1 MSDTPVPNSWKRGTD
16 YTAIVLLIVGVLV
29 VAGGL
34 WASYRMGKA
43 TNPTPLVI
51 PPASIVAPPAPPYI
65 KISETTST
73 GGKEVNRSDA
83 IGPSFKGS
91 GDGVKANDA
100 VFGQPKVNSETGSAE
115 GGSLA
120 GDFSSMVKGSQL
132 LVRILGVLVCLGC
145 GALAF
150 LNFKKNP
157 LDVHFYGGLALGSVG
172 GLVVA
177 IEPDLFWVGLIGMG
191 IAALAN
197 FLPSITASRVLEASK
212 NYEDFITANA
222 DIKERWIKFRAG
234 VSAAD
239 KNTIDTV
246 IIPKNT

>member
-1 MSDTPVPNSWKRGTD
+1 MSDLPIEITPNAWKKRSTGPLI
-16 YTAIVLLIVGVLV
+16 AVLVFVVGVALY
-29 VAGGL
+29 AT
-34 WASYRMGKA
+34 YRMGQA

-73 GGKEVNRSDA
+73 GGKEVNKSEA

-100 VFGQPKVNSETGSAE
+100 VFGQPKVKSETGEAD
-115 GGSLA
+115 GGGLT
-120 GDFSSMVKGSQL
+120 GTFSSMVKGSQL

-157 LDVHFYGGLALGSVG
+157 LDWHFYGGLALGSVA

-177 IEPDLFWVGLIGMG
+177 IEPDLFWVGLIGVG

-197 FLPSITASRVLEASK
+197 FWPSITASRVLEASK

>member
-83 IGPSFKGS
+83 VGPSFKGS

-157 LDVHFYGGLALGSVG
+157 LDWHYTAGLAAGSLG
-172 GLVVA
+172 GLVAA
-177 IEPDLFWVGLIGMG
+177 IEPDLFWIGLVAVGVAALVNFWPS
-191 IAALAN
+191 IAAVKFKSAGDEMQEFIN
-197 FLPSITASRVLEASK
+197 DDSDRAKAWADWQHKYV
-212 NYEDFITANA
+212 EDKDTPALKAIRKDNA
-222 DIKERWIKFRAG
+222 
-234 VSAAD
+234 
-239 KNTIDTV
+239 
-246 IIPKNT
+246 